1 MTKTKTKLV
10 EKISRQVVK
19 LGKTNQTRIV
29 IDTIPQKITK
39 EYRDKNWRGSG
50 RKQKLTDENL
60 LGKDSL
66 PRVSQENYL
75 SLPLHTSF
83 KHGKNH
89 FIKVPVDF
97 ATYQKLLKIARAND
111 RTLAGQIRYVVL
123 SALFKEGGLKV
134 AN

>member
-1 MTKTKTKLV
+1 MTSKTSRKKPKV
-10 EKISRQVVK
+10 SRQIVK
-19 LGKTNQTRIV
+19 LGKTDRTRIV
-29 IDTIPQKITK
+29 IDTLPQNITK
-39 EYRDKNWRGSG
+39 EYREKNWRGAG
-50 RKQKLTDENL
+50 RKKHITDENL
-60 LGKDSL
+60 LGNDNL

-123 SALFKEGGLKV
+123 TALFKEGGLKV
-134 AN
+134 VN